1 MGRTPRAGPP
11 DEKVTVNLGPV
22 DLGKI
27 DLLVEEGFF
36 GSRADF
42 IRSAVRRLADDHRQ
56 VLQEAATRREF
67 TLGYV
72 RQSRKSLELAR
83 RKKERLDIR
92 VVGVFEI
99 AEDVT
104 PELAKDTLER
114 VWVLGALRAPAQV
127 VSALGPRIA
136 RNKGAGT

>member
-1 MGRTPRAGPP
+1 
-11 DEKVTVNLGPV
+11 VNLGPV

>member
-1 MGRTPRAGPP
+1 M
-11 DEKVTVNLGPV
+11 NLGPV